1 MAEWIRFKTRLLNSY
16 FASSGSLSFNE
27 SLCGSLSFNESLKE
41 FMEFLGKYEKRVS
54 TSGLV
59 FSMYI

>member
-27 SLCGSLSFNESLKE
+27 SLYKE

-59 FSMYI
+59 FAMYI